1 MEKKRSRW
9 ESRNREKGAN
19 NQLSSGGKSSLSEE
33 GLGSADR
40 KGPLSPRAWK
50 QDRAPGETPASQEQS
65 EGVLI

>member
-9 ESRNREKGAN
+9 ESKNREKGAN
-19 NQLSSGGKSSLSEE
+19 NQLSIRGKSSRSEE

-40 KGPLSPRAWK
+40 KGSLSPRAWK
-50 QDRAPGETPASQEQS
+50 QDRAPGETPESQEQI